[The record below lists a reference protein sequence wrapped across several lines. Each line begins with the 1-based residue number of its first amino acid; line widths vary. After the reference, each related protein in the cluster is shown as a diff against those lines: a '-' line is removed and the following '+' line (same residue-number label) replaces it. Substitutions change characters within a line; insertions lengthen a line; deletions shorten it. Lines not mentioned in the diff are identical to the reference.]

1 MPITRLRSLDVP
13 KALNGWI
20 VIDAVGR
27 PRYWSTIWSDI
38 IHASL
43 NDSTKSRLLGP
54 VDCLYQFVEELGDDL
69 DVLITNLDL
78 ERIENALG
86 GFLTLV
92 RNESARKTI
101 DGNQKWS
108 SALRFVLEIL
118 EFLSLGGKAEASE
131 LAANILRLQ
140 RLYSQLSPSR
150 PPPPVPI
157 RALPSL
163 VLDELYGVFNPI
175 SSVNPFKSEA
185 VKWRNFTIFLVLLHL
200 GIRRGELLVL
210 TTNSLVEEMDPISGE
225 MKHWLMVTN
234 LIDKE
239 DHDWDTRA
247 QRPGIKTSQSH
258 RQLPLSAELLSVID
272 KYLMNYRGTPAHRFL
287 INSQKN
293 FALDTTAVN
302 KVFQVATASL
312 SSKAIKLLND
322 RGRYSVTPH
331 DLRHTAAVYR
341 LKRHMDD
348 TNDLRRSID
357 KLRVFF
363 GWSYTSNMPRHYAR
377 AYFETEV
384 SEVWSDQF
392 DGFVEKIRALEGKPL

>member
-1 MPITRLRSLDVP
+1 MPITRLRTPDVP

-38 IHASL
+38 IRASL

-118 EFLSLGGKAEASE
+118 EFLSLGGKAESSE

-185 VKWRNFTIFLVLLHL
+185 VRWRNFTIFLVLLHL

-210 TTNSLVEEMDPISGE
+210 RVGL
-225 MKHWLMVTN
+225 K
-234 LIDKE
+234 
-239 DHDWDTRA
+239 
-247 QRPGIKTSQSH
+247 
-258 RQLPLSAELLSVID
+258 
-272 KYLMNYRGTPAHRFL
+272 
-287 INSQKN
+287 IN
-293 FALDTTAVN
+293 T
-302 KVFQVATASL
+302 
-312 SSKAIKLLND
+312 
-322 RGRYSVTPH
+322 H
-331 DLRHTAAVYR
+331 
-341 LKRHMDD
+341 
-348 TNDLRRSID
+348 
-357 KLRVFF
+357 
-363 GWSYTSNMPRHYAR
+363 
-377 AYFETEV
+377 
-384 SEVWSDQF
+384 
-392 DGFVEKIRALEGKPL
+392 